1 MAKATIA
8 GLLAHKLRLA
18 LTAFAIVLGV
28 AFVSAT
34 LTLSNGLQTTFD
46 NIFTTQS
53 TGVAVVVRGAL
64 EVGGQNGGFSD
75 AHRPV
80 PASLLATVQ
89 QVAGVSAA
97 EGVIFRAG
105 ATLLDPSGKPYL
117 PNGGPPQFATNWI
130 VDPTLSPYRIRSGAP
145 PTHADDVV
153 IDAATASAHS
163 ITVGQHIRYV
173 INGGAK
179 QEFVVSGIAGY
190 GSADSL
196 AGATISL
203 FRLDVVQQQLG
214 LQGKFDQ
221 VDAAAASGISQTD
234 LRDRIA
240 AQLPSGAEAAT
251 EASVIG
257 QQVSGID
264 SFFSILRTILLVFAL
279 IALFVGSYII
289 INTFSILIAQRTRE
303 LALLRALGATRGQV
317 FRMVLAEAL
326 ITGVVASGVGVVA
339 GLFLAHGL
347 YSAVSSIGSGLP
359 KADLVLQSSTIIIG
373 LVLGTAI
380 TVAASILP
388 ARRASRVSP
397 VEAIREAS
405 DAAQPLGAR
414 RVAGGVVVTVIGG
427 ALIGVG
433 LFAGT
438 GAAFQLLGAG
448 ALLLY
453 LGVSSLAPLTVV
465 PILGVL
471 GVPIA
476 RFRGMPG
483 TLARTNAIRAPR
495 RAAATAA
502 ALMIGVSL
510 VVGIAVLTESAKA
523 STKVA
528 LQQAV
533 KADYMVFATGGG
545 GQGGVSPTATTALAT
560 DQHFAAVDDLKSGTL
575 VINDASTSVFAANP
589 ADYQQ
594 FFVLD
599 VASGD
604 PASLSS
610 PNTIFLDQQEASNH
624 GWSVG
629 DTIRVTFPQVGSTVT
644 ERIGCIFDANAL
656 TTGYMIS
663 SQQYAAYFPEPQTF
677 IILLRGAPGVSHSAG
692 MTALDQ
698 DLSAFPTL
706 KAYDAASFLA
716 LQSQSL
722 DQLTS
727 AIDVFLVMAIV
738 IAALGIVNTLA
749 LSIIERSRELGLL
762 RAIGL
767 TRSQT
772 RTMVRWESV
781 LIAFLGLVLGVVLG
795 IGLGVA
801 VVRALAFTGLGH
813 IAIPFASLL
822 GYAVGALVI
831 GLLAAILP
839 ARRASRLNVLEA
851 ISTE

>member
-1 MAKATIA
+1 MGRVTIA

-28 AFVSAT
+28 SFVSAT

-46 NIFTTQS
+46 NIFTNQS
-53 TGVAVVVRGAL
+53 TGVAVVVRGHLDAS
-64 EVGGQNGGFSD
+64 GQNGGFSD
-75 AHRPV
+75 AHRPI
-80 PASLLATVQ
+80 PSSLLPTVKN
-89 QVAGVSAA
+89 VSGVSAA

-105 ATLLDPSGKPYL
+105 ATLLDPLGKPYVSG
-117 PNGGPPQFATNWI
+117 GGPPEFATNWI
-130 VDPTLSPYRIRSGAP
+130 IDPTLSPYRIRSGAP
-145 PTHADDVV
+145 PTHSNDVV
-153 IDAATASAHS
+153 IDAATATAHHL
-163 ITVGQHIRYV
+163 TVGQHIQYV

-179 QEFVVSGIAGY
+179 HDFVVSGIAGY

-196 AGATISL
+196 AGATVSL

-221 VDAAAASGISQTD
+221 IAAGATSGVSETE
-234 LRDRIA
+234 LRDRVA
-240 AQLPSGAEAAT
+240 ASLPSYAEAAT
-251 EASVIG
+251 EATVIG

-264 SFFSILRTILLVFAL
+264 SFFGILRTILLVFAL

-317 FRMVLAEAL
+317 FRLVLAEAL
-326 ITGVVASGVGVVA
+326 ITGVVASAIGVVA

-347 YSAVSSIGSGLP
+347 YAAVSSLGSGLP
-359 KADLVLQSSTIIIG
+359 KADLVLQPSTVIIG
-373 LVLGTAI
+373 MVLGTVI
-380 TVAASILP
+380 TVAASALP
-388 ARRASRVSP
+388 ARKASRVSP
-397 VEAIREAS
+397 VEAIREAG
-405 DAAQPLGAR
+405 DAAQPLGRIRIIAG
-414 RVAGGVVVTVIGG
+414 VAVTILG
-427 ALIGVG
+427 ALLIALG

-438 GAAFQLLGAG
+438 GAAFQLLGLG

-465 PILGVL
+465 PIAGTLGI
-471 GVPIA
+471 PIGA
-476 RFRGMPG
+476 IRGIPG
-483 TLARTNAIRAPR
+483 KLARTNAIRAPR

-510 VVGIAVLTESAKA
+510 VVGIAVLTDSAKA

-533 KADYMVFATGGG
+533 KADYMVFANGGG
-545 GQGGVSPTATTALAT
+545 GQGGISPTTTAALAK
-560 DQHFAAVDDLKSGTL
+560 DPHFAAVDDLKQGTIL
-575 VINDASTSVFAANP
+575 VNGASASVFAANP
-589 ADYQQ
+589 ADYQE
-594 FFVLD
+594 FFTLD

-604 PASLSS
+604 PNSLGNG
-610 PNTIFLDQQEASNH
+610 NTIFLDETEASNH
-624 GWSVG
+624 GWHVG
-629 DTIRVTFPQVGSTVT
+629 DVIQVNFPAVGTTVK
-644 ERIGCIFDANAL
+644 ERIGCIFNPNAI

-663 SQQYAAYFPEPQTF
+663 TQQYATYFPEPQTF
-677 IILLRGAPGVSHSAG
+677 IILLRTASGVSHRAG
-692 MTALDQ
+692 MAALDH
-698 DLSAFPTL
+698 DLAAFPTL
-706 KAYDAASFLA
+706 KGYDQASFLA
-716 LQSQSL
+716 LQSQGL

-781 LIAFLGLVLGVVLG
+781 LIAFLGLILG
-795 IGLGVA
+795 IVVGIALGVA

-813 IAIPFASLL
+813 VSVPLLSLVF
-822 GYAVGALVI
+822 YAVGALVI
-831 GLLAAILP
+831 GLVAAILP
-839 ARRASRLNVLEA
+839 ARRAARLNVLEA

>member
-1 MAKATIA
+1 MFKATLA

-46 NIFTTQS
+46 NIFNTTP
-53 TGVAVVVRGAL
+53 TGVAVVVRGHV
-64 EVGGQNGGFSD
+64 EPGGQNGGFGD

-80 PASLLATVQ
+80 PDSLLAAVQ
-89 QVAGVSAA
+89 QVDGVTAA
-97 EGVIFRAG
+97 EGVVFRAG
-105 ATLLDPSGKPYL
+105 ASLLDKTGKPYASS
-117 PNGGPPQFATNWI
+117 GGPPEFATNWI
-130 VDPTLSPYRIRSGAP
+130 ESQALSPYRIRSGSP
-145 PTHADDVV
+145 PTQATDVV
-153 IDAATASAHS
+153 IDAATASAHG
-163 ITVGQHIRYV
+163 ITVGQRIQYV
-173 INGGAK
+173 INGGAI
-179 QEFVVSGIAGY
+179 QTFTVSGIAGY
-190 GSADSL
+190 GSSDSL

-203 FRLDVVQQQLG
+203 FRLDVAQQQLG

-221 VDAAAASGISQTD
+221 IDAASTQGLSQSD

-240 AQLPSGAEAAT
+240 GHLPSYAEAAT
-251 EASVIG
+251 EADAIG
-257 QQVSGID
+257 QQVAGID
-264 SFFSILRTILLVFAL
+264 SFFGILRTILLVFAL
-279 IALFVGSYII
+279 VALFVGSYII

-326 ITGVVASGVGVVA
+326 LTGIVASAIGVVA

-347 YSAVSSIGSGLP
+347 YSLVSSVGNGLP
-359 KADLVLQSSTIIIG
+359 KADLVLQPSTVVIG
-373 LVLGTAI
+373 MVLGTVI
-380 TVAASILP
+380 TVVASILP
-388 ARRASRVSP
+388 ARKASRVSP

-405 DAAQPLGAR
+405 DAAQPLGTR
-414 RVAGGVVVTVIGG
+414 RIIVGVAVSLLGVIGI
-427 ALIGVG
+427 ALG

-438 GAAFQLLGAG
+438 SVAFQLLGLG

-465 PILGVL
+465 PIAGLLGA
-471 GVPIA
+471 PIA
-476 RFRGMPG
+476 RFRGTPG
-483 TLARTNAIRAPR
+483 KLARTNAIRAPR

-523 STKVA
+523 STQVA

-533 KADYMVFATGGG
+533 KADYMVFPGGAS
-545 GQGGVSPTATTALAT
+545 GQGAISPMTTAALAK
-560 DQHFAAVDDLKSGTL
+560 DPHFSAVDDLKQGTIL
-575 VINDASTSVFAANP
+575 INAASTAVFSANP
-589 ADYQQ
+589 ADYQD
-594 FFVLD
+594 FFTLD

-604 PASLSS
+604 PNSLGQGD
-610 PNTIFLDQQEASNH
+610 TIFLDETLASNH
-624 GWSVG
+624 GWRVG
-629 DTIRVTFPQVGSTVT
+629 DTIDVNFPQTGATVK
-644 ERIGCIFDANAL
+644 ERIGCIFNPNAI

-663 SQQYAAYFPEPQTF
+663 SQQYAMYFPEAQTF
-677 IILLRGAPGVSHSAG
+677 IILVRAAPGVSHNAG
-692 MTALDQ
+692 LAALNK
-698 DLSAFPTL
+698 DLAAFPTL
-706 KAYDAASFLA
+706 KAYDQASFLA

-722 DQLTS
+722 DQLTQ
-727 AIDVFLVMAIV
+727 AIDIFLIMAIV

-749 LSIIERSRELGLL
+749 LSIIERTRELGLL

-767 TRSQT
+767 TRRQT

-781 LIAFLGLVLGVVLG
+781 LIAFLGLILGVVVGLA
-795 IGLGVA
+795 LGVA

-813 IAIPFASLL
+813 IAVPFVSLL
-822 GYAVGALVI
+822 WYAVGALVI

-839 ARRASRLNVLEA
+839 ARRAARLNVLEA

>member
-1 MAKATIA
+1 MGKVTFA

-28 AFVSAT
+28 SFVSAT
-34 LTLSNGLQTTFD
+34 LTLSNGLQNTFD
-46 NIFTTQS
+46 SIFTTQS
-53 TGVAVVVRGAL
+53 TGVAVVVRGHL
-64 EVGGQNGGFSD
+64 EAGGENGGFSD
-75 AHRPV
+75 AHRPI
-80 PASLLATVQ
+80 PSSLLPTVQ
-89 QVAGVSAA
+89 HVSGVSAA
-97 EGVIFRAG
+97 EGVVFRAG
-105 ATLLDPSGKPYL
+105 ATLLDPSGKPYGSS
-117 PNGGPPQFATNWI
+117 GGPPQFATNWI
-130 VDPTLSPYRIRSGAP
+130 IDPTLSPYRLRAGAP

-153 IDAATASAHS
+153 IDAATATAHH
-163 ITVGQHIRYV
+163 IVVGQHIQYV

-179 QEFVVSGIAGY
+179 QSFVVSGIAGY

-203 FRLDVVQQQLG
+203 FRLDVAQQGLG

-221 VDAAAASGISQTD
+221 IDAGAAPGISETD
-234 LRDRIA
+234 LRDRVA
-240 AQLPSGAEAAT
+240 ASLPSYAEAAT
-251 EASVIG
+251 EATVIG

-264 SFFSILRTILLVFAL
+264 SFFGILRTILLVFAL

-317 FRMVLAEAL
+317 FRLVLVEAL
-326 ITGVVASGVGVVA
+326 ITGLVASAVGVVA

-347 YSAVSSIGSGLP
+347 YAAVSSIGNGLP
-359 KADLVLQSSTIIIG
+359 KADLALQTSTVVIG
-373 LVLGTAI
+373 MVLGTVI
-380 TVAASILP
+380 TVVASILP
-388 ARRASRVSP
+388 ARKASRVSP
-397 VEAIREAS
+397 VEAIREAG
-405 DAAQPLGAR
+405 DQAQPLGTR
-414 RVAGGVVVTVIGG
+414 RIIAGAVAAVVG
-427 ALIGVG
+427 AILIALG

-438 GAAFQLLGAG
+438 GAAFQLLGLG

-453 LGVSSLAPLTVV
+453 LGISSLAPLTVV
-465 PILGVL
+465 PIAGVL

-476 RFRGMPG
+476 RFRGTPG
-483 TLARTNAIRAPR
+483 KLARTNAIRAPR

-528 LQQAV
+528 LQQAL
-533 KADYMVFATGGG
+533 KADYLVFATGG
-545 GQGGVSPTATTALAT
+545 QGTISPTTTAMLAR
-560 DQHFAAVDDLKSGTL
+560 DPHFSAVDDLKQGTIL
-575 VINDASTSVFAANP
+575 INGSSTSVFAANP
-589 ADYQQ
+589 ADYQD
-594 FFVLD
+594 FFTLD

-604 PASLSS
+604 PNSLGNA
-610 PNTIFLDQQEASNH
+610 NTIFLDETEASNH
-624 GWSVG
+624 GWHVG
-629 DTIRVTFPQVGSTVT
+629 DVIAVNFPAVGTTVN
-644 ERIGCIFDANAL
+644 ERIGCIFNPNAI

-663 SQQYAAYFPEPQTF
+663 SQQYATYFPEPQTF
-677 IILLRGAPGVSHSAG
+677 IILVRAAPGVSHNAG
-692 MTALDQ
+692 MAALDQ
-698 DLSAFPTL
+698 DLTAFPTL
-706 KAYDAASFLA
+706 KAYDQASFLA
-716 LQSQSL
+716 LQSQAL

-749 LSIIERSRELGLL
+749 LSIIERTRELGLL

-781 LIAFLGLVLGVVLG
+781 LIAFLGLILGVIVGITLG
-795 IGLGVA
+795 AA

-813 IAIPFASLL
+813 ISVPFVSLL
-822 GYAVGALVI
+822 WYAIGALVI
-831 GLLAAILP
+831 GLAAAILP
-839 ARRASRLNVLEA
+839 ARRAARLNVLEA

>member
-1 MAKATIA
+1 VSKVTFA

-28 AFVSAT
+28 SFVSAT
-34 LTLSNGLQTTFD
+34 LTLSNGLQNTFD
-46 NIFTTQS
+46 SIFTSQS
-53 TGVAVVVRGAL
+53 TGVAVVVRGHV
-64 EVGGQNGGFSD
+64 EQGGQNGGFSD

-80 PASLLATVQ
+80 PSSLLPTVQ
-89 QVAGVSAA
+89 HVSGVATAQGV
-97 EGVIFRAG
+97 VFRAG
-105 ATLLDPSGKPYL
+105 ATLLDPSGKPYATS
-117 PNGGPPQFATNWI
+117 GGPPEFATNWI
-130 VDPTLSPYRIRSGAP
+130 VDPTLSPYRLRTGSA

-153 IDAATASAHS
+153 IDAATASAHHLL
-163 ITVGQHIRYV
+163 VGQHIQYV
-173 INGGAK
+173 FNGGPK
-179 QEFVVSGIAGY
+179 QDFIVSGIAGY

-203 FRLDVVQQQLG
+203 FRLDVAQQELG

-221 VDAAAASGISQTD
+221 IDAGASPVISETE
-234 LRDRIA
+234 LRDRVA
-240 AQLPSGAEAAT
+240 ASLPSYAEAAT
-251 EASVIG
+251 EATVIG

-317 FRMVLAEAL
+317 FRLVLVEAL
-326 ITGVVASGVGVVA
+326 ITGFVASAVGVVA

-347 YSAVSSIGSGLP
+347 YAAVSSIGSGLP
-359 KADLVLQSSTIIIG
+359 KADLALQASTVIIG
-373 LVLGTAI
+373 MVLGTVI
-380 TVAASILP
+380 TVVASILP
-388 ARRASRVSP
+388 ARKASRVSP
-397 VEAIREAS
+397 VEAIREAG
-405 DAAQPLGAR
+405 DQAQPLGTR
-414 RVAGGVVVTVIGG
+414 RIIAGALVTVVG
-427 ALIGVG
+427 AILIALG

-438 GAAFQLLGAG
+438 GAAFQLLGLG

-453 LGVSSLAPLTVV
+453 LGISSLAPLTVV
-465 PILGVL
+465 PIAGLLGI
-471 GVPIA
+471 PIA
-476 RFRGMPG
+476 RFRGTPG
-483 TLARTNAIRAPR
+483 KLARTNAIRAPR

-528 LQQAV
+528 LQQAL
-533 KADYMVFATGGG
+533 KADYLVFATGGG
-545 GQGGVSPTATTALAT
+545 GQGGISPTTTAALAR
-560 DQHFAAVDDLKSGTL
+560 DPHFSAVGDLKQGTIL
-575 VINDASTSVFAANP
+575 VGGSSTSVFAANP
-589 ADYQQ
+589 ANYQD
-594 FFVLD
+594 FFTLD

-604 PASLSS
+604 PNSLGNA
-610 PNTIFLDQQEASNH
+610 NTIFLDETEASNH
-624 GWSVG
+624 GWHVG
-629 DTIRVTFPQVGSTVT
+629 DVIAVNFPAVGMTVN
-644 ERIGCIFDANAL
+644 ERIGCVFNPNAI

-663 SQQYAAYFPEPQTF
+663 SQQYATYFPEPQTF
-677 IILLRGAPGVSHSAG
+677 IILVRAAPGVTHSAG
-692 MTALDQ
+692 MAALDQ
-698 DLSAFPTL
+698 DLTAFPTL
-706 KAYDAASFLA
+706 KAYDQASFLA
-716 LQSQSL
+716 LQSQAL

-749 LSIIERSRELGLL
+749 LSIIERTRELGLL

-767 TRSQT
+767 TRNQT

-781 LIAFLGLVLGVVLG
+781 LIAFLGLILGVIVGIVLGA
-795 IGLGVA
+795 A

-813 IAIPFASLL
+813 ISVPFVSLL
-822 GYAVGALVI
+822 WYAIGALVI
-831 GLLAAILP
+831 GLAAAILP
-839 ARRASRLNVLEA
+839 ARRAARLNVLEA

>member
-1 MAKATIA
+1 VGKATVA

-53 TGVAVVVRGAL
+53 TGVAVVVRGPF
-64 EVGGQNGGFSD
+64 EVGGQNGGFGD

-80 PASLLATVQ
+80 PASLLPIVQ
-89 QVAGVSAA
+89 QVSGVSAA

-105 ATLLDPSGKPYL
+105 ATLLNASDKPYA
-117 PNGGPPQFATNWI
+117 PNGGPPEFATNWI
-130 VDPTLSPYRIRSGAP
+130 VDPSLSPYRIRSGAP
-145 PTHADDVV
+145 PTHPEDVV
-153 IDAATASAHS
+153 IDAATASAHG
-163 ITVGQHIRYV
+163 ITVGQHIHYV
-173 INGGAK
+173 INGAAK
-179 QEFVVSGIAGY
+179 QDFVVSGIAGY

-203 FRLDVVQQQLG
+203 FRLDVVQQALG

-221 VDAAAASGISQTD
+221 VDAGAAPGISQTE
-234 LRDRIA
+234 LRDRIVVH
-240 AQLPSGAEAAT
+240 LPPGTEAAT

-264 SFFSILRTILLVFAL
+264 SFFGILRTILLVFAL

-326 ITGVVASGVGVVA
+326 ITGVVASAVGVVA

-359 KADLVLQSSTIIIG
+359 KADLVLQTSTIIIG
-373 LVLGTAI
+373 LVLGTVI

-405 DAAQPLGAR
+405 DSAQPLGGR
-414 RVAGGVVVTVIGG
+414 RIAAGIVVTFIGG

-465 PILGVL
+465 PVLGVL
-471 GVPIA
+471 GIPIA
-476 RFRGMPG
+476 RLRGMPG
-483 TLARTNAIRAPR
+483 TLARTNAIRSPR

-523 STKVA
+523 STTVA

-533 KADYMVFATGGG
+533 KADYMVFASGAG
-545 GQGGVSPTATTALAT
+545 GQGGISPTTTTSLAA
-560 DQHFAAVDDLKSGTL
+560 DPHFSAVGDLKTGTL
-575 VINDASTSVFAANP
+575 VINSASTSVFAANP
-589 ADYQQ
+589 ANYQE

-604 PASLSS
+604 PSSLGS
-610 PNTIFLDQQEASNH
+610 PNTIFVDQQEASNH
-624 GWSVG
+624 GWNVG
-629 DTIRVTFPQVGSTVT
+629 DTISVNFPHVGSTVR
-644 ERIGCIFDANAL
+644 ERIGCIFNANAI

-663 SQQYAAYFPEPQTF
+663 SQQYATYFPEPQTF
-677 IILLRGAPGVSHSAG
+677 IILLRAAPGVSHSAG

-698 DLSAFPTL
+698 DLGAFPTL

-727 AIDVFLVMAIV
+727 AIDIFLVMAIV

-781 LIAFLGLVLGVVLG
+781 LIAFLGLVLGIVLG

-813 IAIPFASLL
+813 IAVPFVSLL
-822 GYAVGALVI
+822 WYAVGALVI

>member
-1 MAKATIA
+1 VAKATFA

-46 NIFTTQS
+46 NIFTNQS
-53 TGVAVVVRGAL
+53 TGVAVVVRGHL
-64 EVGGQNGGFSD
+64 EPGGQNGGFSD

-80 PASLLATVQ
+80 PDSLLATVKN
-89 QVAGVSAA
+89 VSGVTAA
-97 EGVIFRAG
+97 EGVVFRAG
-105 ATLLDPSGKPYL
+105 ASLLDPSGKPYS
-117 PNGGPPQFATNWI
+117 PNGGPPEFATNWI
-130 VDPTLSPYRIRSGAP
+130 IDPTLSPYRIRSGVP
-145 PTHADDVV
+145 PTHANDVV
-153 IDAATASAHS
+153 IDAATATAHH
-163 ITVGQHIRYV
+163 IKVGEHIQYV

-179 QEFVVSGIAGY
+179 QDFVVSGIAGY

-203 FRLDVVQQQLG
+203 FRADLAQQELG

-221 VDAAAASGISQTD
+221 IAAGAASGISETE

-240 AQLPSGAEAAT
+240 ASLPSYAEAAT
-251 EASVIG
+251 EATAIG

-264 SFFSILRTILLVFAL
+264 SFFGILRTILLVFAL

-326 ITGVVASGVGVVA
+326 LTGVVASAIGVVA
-339 GLFLAHGL
+339 GLLLAHLL
-347 YSAVSSIGSGLP
+347 YSAVSSLGNGLP
-359 KADLVLQSSTIIIG
+359 KADLVLQPSTIVIG
-373 LVLGTAI
+373 MVLGTVI
-380 TVAASILP
+380 TVVASILP
-388 ARRASRVSP
+388 ARKASRVSP
-397 VEAIREAS
+397 VEAIRDAG
-405 DAAQPLGAR
+405 DAAQPLGTR
-414 RVAGGVVVTVIGG
+414 RIVAGIAVTVIGG
-427 ALIGVG
+427 IGIALG

-438 GAAFQLLGAG
+438 SVAFQLLGLG

-453 LGVSSLAPLTVV
+453 LGISSLAPLTVV
-465 PILGVL
+465 PIAGLLGI
-471 GVPIA
+471 PIA
-476 RFRGMPG
+476 RFRGVPG

-495 RAAATAA
+495 RAASTAA

-528 LQQAV
+528 LEQAV
-533 KADYMVFATGGG
+533 KADYMVFGSGGG
-545 GQGGVSPTATTALAT
+545 GQDGISPTATAALT
-560 DQHFAAVDDLKSGTL
+560 RDPHFSAVGDVKAGTIL
-575 VINDASTSVFAANP
+575 INGANASAFAANP
-589 ADYQQ
+589 ADYEQ
-594 FFVLD
+594 FFTLD

-604 PASLSS
+604 PHSLAD
-610 PNTIFLDQQEASNH
+610 PNTIFLDQTEASNH
-624 GWSVG
+624 AWKVG
-629 DTIRVTFPQVGSTVT
+629 DTIDVNFPQVGTT
-644 ERIGCIFDANAL
+644 LKERIGCIFNPNAI

-663 SQQYAAYFPEPQTF
+663 SQQYAMYFPEPQTF
-677 IILLRGAPGVSHSAG
+677 IILLRAAPGVSHSAG
-692 MTALDQ
+692 MAALDQ
-698 DLSAFPTL
+698 GLAAFPTL

-716 LQSQSL
+716 LQSQGL

-738 IAALGIVNTLA
+738 IAALGVVNTLA
-749 LSIIERSRELGLL
+749 LSIIERARELGLL

-767 TRSQT
+767 TRRQT

-781 LIAFLGLVLGVVLG
+781 LIAFLGLILGVVVGIALG
-795 IGLGVA
+795 AA

-813 IAIPFASLL
+813 IAIPFVSLL
-822 GYAVGALVI
+822 WYALGALVI
-831 GLLAAILP
+831 GLVAAILP
-839 ARRASRLNVLEA
+839 ARRAARLNILEA
-851 ISTE
+851 IATE